1 MILKSAVK
9 LLGSLFNLILTLI
22 LVVLFIVF
30 FFWIP
35 MDLTTKS
42 TWIYSSSMQ
51 TLAAL
56 IALLPIS
63 YGYYISN
70 IDDEI
75 KKRMDSYI
83 IDRIKQDVYY
93 DMMFVIL
100 YFIFVIILNLV
111 SFFINYSDNFVLV
124 IALLTIEGIGLMAL
138 YIYRL
143 FNPNKVK
150 EILKE
155 FDTSDEINK
164 NQKQISLDV
173 FITEYL
179 KLETQVKDF
188 ISNENDN
195 ELVDKL
201 PLYDIIDNFSKD
213 FNEIQENYD
222 LFKEI
227 IFHRN
232 NLIHNYND
240 TVVDFNKY
248 QKMIELQEMFEKWN
262 TMFVQKRIFGN
273 VVKIRNTIETVLKEY
288 KNDYQNRELSQG
300 ELPENFKDDIVS
312 LLSSYFVSD
321 YYYSN
326 NYDEA
331 KDIDFEIVQN
341 NYSERRILGIDIK
354 SISKKNYTQIS
365 TSFFKRMSKRF
376 MYLVLINFDPDSKL
390 FLIQYNTKENEL
402 KTFSV

>member
-1 MILKSAVK
+1 MCVYCIL
-9 LLGSLFNLILTLI
+9 
-22 LVVLFIVF
+22 
-30 FFWIP
+30 FWIP
-35 MDLTTKS
+35 IDLSNKS

-75 KKRMDSYI
+75 KEKMDSYI
-83 IDRIKQDVYY
+83 IDRLKQDVYY
-93 DMMFVIL
+93 DMMAVIL
-100 YFIFVIILNLV
+100 YCIFVIILNLI
-111 SFFINYSDNFVLV
+111 SFFINYSDTLILV

-155 FDTSDEINK
+155 FDASNASDS
-164 NQKQISLDV
+164 NQKQISLDT

-179 KLETQVKDF
+179 RLETQVKDF

-201 PLYDIIDNFSKD
+201 PLYDIVDNFSKD
-213 FNEIQENYD
+213 FDEIQENFNT
-222 LFKEI
+222 FKEI

-232 NLIHNYND
+232 NLIHNYNE
-240 TVVDFNKY
+240 TVVDYNKY
-248 QKMIELQEMFEKWN
+248 EKMIELKELFEKWN
-262 TMFVQKRIFGN
+262 IAFVQKRIFGN
-273 VVKIRNTIETVLKEY
+273 VITIKNTVETVLKEY
-288 KNDYQNRELSQG
+288 KTDYQNKELKQG
-300 ELPENFKDDIVS
+300 GLPLDFKEEIIS
-312 LLSSYFVSD
+312 LLSSYFIND
-321 YYYSN
+321 YYYTNSF
-326 NYDEA
+326 EAA

-341 NYSERRILGIDIK
+341 NYSERRILGINIK
-354 SISKKNYTQIS
+354 SISKKDYTQIS
-365 TSFFKRMSKRF
+365 SSFFKRMSKRF
-376 MYLVLINFDPDSKL
+376 LYVFLINFDPDLKL
-390 FLIQYNTKENEL
+390 FLIQYNTKDNGI

>member
-155 FDTSDEINK
+155 FDTSDEINR

-201 PLYDIIDNFSKD
+201 PLYDIVDNFSKD
-213 FNEIQENYD
+213 FNEIHVFLQDPALPWIWQSLSDHESV
-222 LFKEI
+222 
-227 IFHRN
+227 HRQW
-232 NLIHNYND
+232 
-240 TVVDFNKY
+240 VD
-248 QKMIELQEMFEKWN
+248 
-262 TMFVQKRIFGN
+262 
-273 VVKIRNTIETVLKEY
+273 
-288 KNDYQNRELSQG
+288 
-300 ELPENFKDDIVS
+300 
-312 LLSSYFVSD
+312 
-321 YYYSN
+321 
-326 NYDEA
+326 
-331 KDIDFEIVQN
+331 
-341 NYSERRILGIDIK
+341 
-354 SISKKNYTQIS
+354 
-365 TSFFKRMSKRF
+365 
-376 MYLVLINFDPDSKL
+376 
-390 FLIQYNTKENEL
+390 
-402 KTFSV
+402 